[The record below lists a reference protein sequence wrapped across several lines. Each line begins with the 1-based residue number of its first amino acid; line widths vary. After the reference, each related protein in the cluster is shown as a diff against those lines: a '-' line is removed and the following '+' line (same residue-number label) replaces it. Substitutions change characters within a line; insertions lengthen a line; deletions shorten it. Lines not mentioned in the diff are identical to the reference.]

1 MDQRGLWSARE
12 RLGMQQD
19 EGCVAG
25 ALRLWLLGAEERP
38 CVQLRAQQGGPP
50 FTRRVSVRPRPL
62 CVSTGQEG
70 VGGGGRGRCETVR
83 VLRSSVSDGETPMVP
98 LFETVV
104 GKWRVSENF

>member
-1 MDQRGLWSARE
+1 MDQRGLWSDRE

-19 EGCVAG
+19 EGCMAG

-38 CVQLRAQQGGPP
+38 CVQLRARRGVPP
-50 FTRRVSVRPRPL
+50 FTRCVSVRPRPL
-62 CVSTGQEG
+62 CVSTGREG
-70 VGGGGRGRCETVR
+70 MGGGRGRCEAVR
-83 VLRSSVSDGETPMVP
+83 VLRSSASDGETPVIQ